1 MEEAG
6 LSGLRLK
13 SGNRAKRSRKRRKSS
28 RSGARL
34 SLPSVRL
41 PDVEWSPKRVGMG
54 VSVVVLVF
62 VMVLAVSSALGWG
75 RDGERFLLTRFEV
88 RGSAVLTEEEVI
100 ELTGVELGSSL
111 LDIRISDLEEALV
124 ASPRIV
130 RAQALRVLPD
140 RVVVTLDEKR
150 PSALILADG
159 GSVLEIMDDGEVL
172 PPVVRSSQVDLPVL
186 TGAAVEPGMGELPE
200 GVECALEALRLA
212 RGVSEGLWA
221 EISEIRIAPESGLV
235 IYTVA
240 DGAEI
245 RVGSGA
251 LDERDLTRLWMVLS
265 DIRARGDEIES
276 IDMRFKD
283 QVVVK
288 LS

>member
-1 MEEAG
+1 M
-6 LSGLRLK
+6 SGLRLK
-13 SGNRAKRSRKRRKSS
+13 SGNRARRSRRRKKS
-28 RSGARL
+28 RRRARL
-34 SLPSVRL
+34 SLPSVSL
-41 PDVEWSPKRVGMG
+41 PKLEWSPKRVGVG
-54 VSVVVLVF
+54 VSVVVLIV
-62 VMVLAVSSALGWG
+62 VMVLAVSSALGWV

-88 RGSAVLTEEEVI
+88 RGSAVLTEEEVV

-111 LDIRISDLEEALV
+111 LDIRISDLEKSLV
-124 ASPRIV
+124 ASPRIE

-159 GSVLEIMDDGEVL
+159 GSVLEVTDDGEVL
-172 PPVVRSSQVDLPVL
+172 PPVARSSQVDLPVL
-186 TGAAVEPGMGELPE
+186 TGVAAVAPGADELPE
-200 GVECALEALRLA
+200 DIEFALEVLRRA
-212 RGVSEGLWA
+212 RGVSEGLWT

-265 DIRARGDEIES
+265 DIRARGDEVES
-276 IDMRFKD
+276 IDMRFRD